1 MVVSSGVVGSAG
13 CTATALW
20 RLSMDGGIDKVKYAS
35 MMYDFYGSLLSESQ
49 NEVMALYHEDNLSLS
64 EIAEQLGM
72 TRQAVHYTLKKA
84 EKALEKFEEKLGL
97 VKEYEKDQTLA
108 DEARRIIA
116 GADMDKKRKD
126 RLSAIIDQLSE

>member
-1 MVVSSGVVGSAG
+1 
-13 CTATALW
+13 
-20 RLSMDGGIDKVKYAS
+20 MDGGIDKVKYAS

-97 VKEYEKDQTLA
+97 VKDYEKDQTLA

-116 GADMDKKRKD
+116 GADMDNKRKD